1 VSAVLV
7 DNRVASPG
15 STRELVIDFLYLDL
29 ETCTRCRGTDANLE
43 AALAQVGHVLD
54 AAGMEVAVR
63 KTLVASAEQAQAVGF
78 VSSPTIRVNGQDI
91 ALELRESSC
100 AECGEACGC
109 DGAIDC
115 RVWVWEGQE
124 YTQAPPAMIVDAL
137 LRAVYGGSEHAVA
150 APSVAG
156 TWHASSPARRTWWPM
171 PQAAVRRASRSR
183 AASRRRRPHAAER
196 RVPGIVGA
204 SRLSSTQG
212 GGSGSR
218 SNGQRATAS
227 RHPAALGGVW

>member
-63 KTLVASAEQAQAVGF
+63 KTLVASAEQALAVGF

-100 AECGEACGC
+100 AQCGEACGC

-137 LRAVYGGSEHAVA
+137 LRAVYGGSEHEVA

-156 TWHASSPARRTWWPM
+156 VPENLARFFAGKAQLVVDTASCCSASEQAVCCEPSQKASCCGEASSGDCVC
-171 PQAAVRRASRSR
+171 Q
-183 AASRRRRPHAAER
+183 
-196 RVPGIVGA
+196 
-204 SRLSSTQG
+204 
-212 GGSGSR
+212 
-218 SNGQRATAS
+218 
-227 RHPAALGGVW
+227 